1 MNKFAQVLAFGSILE
16 IGTGL
21 VLMVDPGTVS
31 MLLLGAQISGIA
43 TLLGRFF
50 GVTLLSLGVACWPWG
65 RGSVPAGTSFL
76 GMLIYNVLVAAY
88 LTYLGVSTYMGGV
101 MLWPAVVLHAAVALV
116 LVWASHDETSPTEK
130 GKG

>member
-1 MNKFAQVLAFGSILE
+1 LNKFAQVLAFGSILE

>member
-65 RGSVPAGTSFL
+65 RGSVASPP
-76 GMLIYNVLVAAY
+76 IWAA
-88 LTYLGVSTYMGGV
+88 
-101 MLWPAVVLHAAVALV
+101 
-116 LVWASHDETSPTEK
+116 
-130 GKG
+130 